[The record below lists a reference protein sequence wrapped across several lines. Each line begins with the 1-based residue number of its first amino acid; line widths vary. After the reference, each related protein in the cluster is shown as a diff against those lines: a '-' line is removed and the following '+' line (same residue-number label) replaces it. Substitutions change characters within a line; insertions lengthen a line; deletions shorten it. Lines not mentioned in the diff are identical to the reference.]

1 MKRLHAT
8 FATKIFKA
16 LATCFL
22 VVFSLLHVSAKK
34 YYSISHPT
42 IISCEASENN
52 LPQIL
57 SLYYDLKNALVNSDA
72 ATASAKADELLKAV
86 NGVDPKSLSADEKK
100 AFSSLQNKLASDA
113 KHISEVKDLSQQR
126 QHFITLSQNMYALA
140 KTVKLSEEP
149 VYQQYCPMKDAY
161 WLSSETAIKNP
172 YYGSSM
178 LTCGSIKDTL
188 K

>member
-1 MKRLHAT
+1 MKRLRTT
-8 FATKIFKA
+8 FSAKIFQV
-16 LATCFL
+16 LAPGFL
-22 VVFSLLHVSAKK
+22 VIFSLSHVSAKK
-34 YYSISHPT
+34 YSPPVYT
-42 IISCEASENN
+42 IDIPYNASENN
-52 LPQIL
+52 LSQIL

-72 ATASAKADELLKAV
+72 TTASAKADELLKAV
-86 NGVDPKSLSADEKK
+86 NGVDPKSLSTDEKK

-126 QHFITLSQNMYALA
+126 QQFITLSQNMYTLA
-140 KTVKLSEEP
+140 KAVQLSTQP
-149 VYQQYCPMKDAY
+149 VYEQYCPMKDAY

-178 LTCGSIKDTL
+178 LTCGSVKDTL